1 MAYDVVE
8 VEVEKIQVGNYAT
21 REDYDDEG
29 MPELTASVGRLGV
42 LNPLVCRRQ
51 DDNLVLVAGHR
62 RLTAAK
68 RAGLLRVPVRI
79 SEDSEST
86 AAEIAFA
93 ENLFRKDL
101 SPVELASSIVDT
113 LEQNAMTP
121 EQLCKALRRSQQ
133 WLKQQVDML
142 KWPEDVLQ
150 AIHQGQIS
158 VSAAANLALV
168 TEDKYR
174 DFLLKHALQSGAT
187 ARLTA
192 AWLAAW
198 QGSQPVEQAI
208 EQPPVEGTE
217 LQTPMVPQAP
227 CLCCHEI
234 YRTDMLAHV
243 PLCQHCINR
252 VSTMNSSQ
260 HR

>member
-1 MAYDVVE
+1 MAYKVE
-8 VEVEKIQVGNYAT
+8 EIEVEKIKVGDYAS

-68 RAGLLRVPVRI
+68 RAGLVRVPVRV

-101 SPVELASSIVDT
+101 SPVELASAIVDT
-113 LEQNAMTP
+113 LEQDAMTP
-121 EQLCKALRRSQQ
+121 EQLCKALRRSPH

-142 KWPEDVLQ
+142 KWPADVLQ
-150 AIHQGQIS
+150 AVHEGWLS
-158 VSAAANLALV
+158 VSAASNVALV
-168 TEDKYR
+168 HEDRYR
-174 DFLLKHALQSGAT
+174 IFLLQHARQSGAT

-192 AWLAAW
+192 SWLAAW
-198 QGSQPVEQAI
+198 QGSMTAEQAI

-252 VSTMNSSQ
+252 VSTMNSSP